1 VSTVIKGAARACQR
15 IHPAPIGRPGA
26 RRLQGRHSSKEARID
41 TVLNGRPQT
50 VMQPFKHLSN
60 LELAA
65 VIT

>member
-1 VSTVIKGAARACQR
+1 LQ
-15 IHPAPIGRPGA
+15 APRSP
-26 RRLQGRHSSKEARID
+26 QQQARID